1 MGSEMCIRD
10 SGTWDLTIPAAD
22 ALIDNLYQVIATL
35 TDAAGNISTD
45 PGVDELWVDTSTPSS
60 PGVTS
65 LVTNDVTPV
74 ISGTAIVGAGE
85 TLSVEVNGVVYTV
98 GDGNLIDNGDGSWDL
113 TIPAADALAEGN
125 YDVVAMTVDAVLN
138 ASTDPS
144 SEELEIDLTAPVA
157 PTVTAQLSNS
167 ETPVISGTATV
178 GTGETLSVEVN
189 GVVYTAGDGHLLDN
203 GDGSW
208 TLMIPVSD
216 ALPEGINEVIASVT
230 DAAGNSTSDN
240 ITNELFIDLT
250 FPDRP
255 IVLSQ
260 ITNSRTPTIR
270 GMATIGVGEIFSVEV
285 NDIAYLIGDGNLISN
300 SNDDWELIIPE
311 GRELPEGLIDVT
323 ATVVDMAGNS
333 INDSSNGEL
342 LIDLTPP
349 PAPGVTS
356 QTTNDSTPTITGT
369 VAVMNGLLL
378 TVEVNGVL
386 YRSGDGNLMDNA
398 DGTWE
403 LTIPLQ
409 DALPDQL
416 YQVVA
421 TLVDPANNISV
432 DPGFDELVVDTVAPQ
447 TPGVTSLVT
456 NDVTPTVSGLATVAP
471 GDTLSVEVN
480 GVVYRSG
487 DGNLVDNADGTWNLT
502 IPSINQLA
510 EGVYNVTATV
520 ADAALNLSTDPSSA
534 ELLVDLTAPDEA
546 SAPPVITNDTT
557 PVISGIAFVG
567 SDETLTVNIRDIV
580 YTAGD
585 GNLIDNGNGTW
596 TLIIPNAQA
605 LPEGSYAIEVT
616 VTDIAGNSTTSINS
630 QGLVIDTTPPTI
642 LLDGFE
648 LQREFRPDLSGIS
661 QEADGT
667 PVVIRN
673 QFDEVV
679 CSASVEAGRWS
690 CIPFNDLMT
699 GSNMLNAEIVD
710 AAGNVLAVDFNVLVS
725 NDFDSDGIPNSIEG
739 FGDSDNDGVLDS
751 NDLDADNDGL
761 PDSLEQTGDSDSDGI
776 PDYLDS
782 DSDNDGISDLF
793 EANGSD
799 SDNDFL
805 VDEFFDV
812 NGDGLS
818 DDLQVFPLSVPDTD
832 ADGVPDYLDLDS
844 DQDGV
849 PDVIESQNEDI
860 DQNGRIDNFLDNNN
874 NGVDDSVEAFS
885 SPIEDTDADG
895 VPNYLDLDSDNDGL
909 SDIRES
915 NGADLDEDS
924 IVDSL
929 LDADRDSIPD
939 SVDVDFTGG
948 FDEDGDG
955 IDDRADADFLIGDD
969 TDGDGIIDRFDPD
982 RNGDG
987 YADDLVNALSLGQ
1000 ALPDTDADGVPDLL
1014 QANNAV
1020 AFTGLRGGIG
1030 CSIVGSGKY
1039 GFDSTLV
1046 FLFALSLLWLG
1057 RGRIVKSAES
1067 TSLGFIVLL
1076 ILISVKTHAVEAGSF
1091 GKR

>member
-1 MGSEMCIRD
+1 
-10 SGTWDLTIPAAD
+10 
-22 ALIDNLYQVIATL
+22 
-35 TDAAGNISTD
+35 
-45 PGVDELWVDTSTPSS
+45 
-60 PGVTS
+60 
-65 LVTNDVTPV
+65 
-74 ISGTAIVGAGE
+74 
-85 TLSVEVNGVVYTV
+85 
-98 GDGNLIDNGDGSWDL
+98 
-113 TIPAADALAEGN
+113 
-125 YDVVAMTVDAVLN
+125 
-138 ASTDPS
+138 
-144 SEELEIDLTAPVA
+144 
-157 PTVTAQLSNS
+157 
-167 ETPVISGTATV
+167 
-178 GTGETLSVEVN
+178 
-189 GVVYTAGDGHLLDN
+189 
-203 GDGSW
+203 
-208 TLMIPVSD
+208 MIPVSD

-311 GRELPEGLIDVT
+311 GSELPEGLIDVT

-480 GVVYRSG
+480 GVVYGSG

-502 IPSINQLA
+502 IPSINQLT

-630 QGLVIDTTPPTI
+630 QGLVIDTTPPT
-642 LLDGFE
+642 
-648 LQREFRPDLSGIS
+648 
-661 QEADGT
+661 
-667 PVVIRN
+667 
-673 QFDEVV
+673 
-679 CSASVEAGRWS
+679 
-690 CIPFNDLMT
+690 
-699 GSNMLNAEIVD
+699 
-710 AAGNVLAVDFNVLVS
+710 
-725 NDFDSDGIPNSIEG
+725 
-739 FGDSDNDGVLDS
+739 
-751 NDLDADNDGL
+751 
-761 PDSLEQTGDSDSDGI
+761 
-776 PDYLDS
+776 
-782 DSDNDGISDLF
+782 
-793 EANGSD
+793 
-799 SDNDFL
+799 
-805 VDEFFDV
+805 
-812 NGDGLS
+812 
-818 DDLQVFPLSVPDTD
+818 
-832 ADGVPDYLDLDS
+832 
-844 DQDGV
+844 
-849 PDVIESQNEDI
+849 
-860 DQNGRIDNFLDNNN
+860 
-874 NGVDDSVEAFS
+874 
-885 SPIEDTDADG
+885 
-895 VPNYLDLDSDNDGL
+895 
-909 SDIRES
+909 
-915 NGADLDEDS
+915 
-924 IVDSL
+924 
-929 LDADRDSIPD
+929 
-939 SVDVDFTGG
+939 
-948 FDEDGDG
+948 
-955 IDDRADADFLIGDD
+955 
-969 TDGDGIIDRFDPD
+969 
-982 RNGDG
+982 
-987 YADDLVNALSLGQ
+987 LSL
-1000 ALPDTDADGVPDLL
+1000 
-1014 QANNAV
+1014 
-1020 AFTGLRGGIG
+1020 IH
-1030 CSIVGSGKY
+1030 
-1039 GFDSTLV
+1039 
-1046 FLFALSLLWLG
+1046 
-1057 RGRIVKSAES
+1057 
-1067 TSLGFIVLL
+1067 
-1076 ILISVKTHAVEAGSF
+1076 ISEPT
-1091 GKR
+1091 RPY